1 MLAAS
6 SLARQPDLRP
16 WLQSSEL
23 PIFYLYGAAD
33 LKFTTLA
40 DELLTAC
47 PAMQG
52 AQIQA
57 AGHNLHLTHAD
68 EVAAVLV
75 PWLQRQLPAFA
86 IPDSE
91 ETTS

>member
-1 MLAAS
+1 M
-6 SLARQPDLRP
+6 
-16 WLQSSEL
+16 
-23 PIFYLYGAAD
+23 PILYLYGAAD
-33 LKFTTLA
+33 MQFATLA
-40 DELLTAC
+40 SELLTAC

-52 AQIQA
+52 AQILA